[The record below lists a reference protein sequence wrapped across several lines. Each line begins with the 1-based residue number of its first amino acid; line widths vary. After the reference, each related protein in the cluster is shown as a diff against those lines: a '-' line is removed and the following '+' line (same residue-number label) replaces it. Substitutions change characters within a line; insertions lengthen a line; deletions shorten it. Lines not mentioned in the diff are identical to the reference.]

1 MIDFYDIADILSF
14 LEKGETVQ
22 NDDFYKNIEDL
33 VYERY
38 ETDLDTFE
46 KIVKDLLTLVVAGKS
61 PLTGEIHVGLGYEL
75 KDGTGCFIYK
85 KEK

>member
-1 MIDFYDIADILSF
+1 MIDFYDIADILSV
-14 LEKGETVQ
+14 LETGETVT
-22 NDDFYKNIEDL
+22 NDSFYKSLDDL

-46 KIVKDLLTLVVAGKS
+46 KIVKDLLTLVVAGQS
-61 PLTGEIHVGLGYEL
+61 PLTGEIHVGLGYES
-75 KDGTGCFIYK
+75 KDGAGCFIYK